1 MPSDPEVPE
10 PATPTSIVV
19 RLERRKHT
27 LDYHAGDT
35 VLETARRGGLHPPS
49 SCEAGDCATCMAL
62 LREGTA
68 TMRVNN
74 ALTPEELDEGWVLT
88 CQARPEGR
96 AVTVEYE
103 AL

>member
-49 SCEAGDCATCMAL
+49 SCEAGDCATCMAHL
-62 LREGTA
+62 DAGTVH
-68 TMRVNN
+68 MRANQ
-74 ALTPEELDEGWVLT
+74 ALTQEDLDDGFVLT
-88 CQARPEGR
+88 CQSIPTSAEI
-96 AVTVEYE
+96 VVDYDF
-103 AL
+103 